1 MNLYLVLLRGSGML
15 TAFVALFTGVYGI
28 AAAPTAPASPLG
40 LRGLR
45 RVRTLRSNTFFERTE
60 PLLRWL
66 GVRIR
71 PLLGDALREEIDRQI
86 MLAGDY
92 WGLLP
97 EEFVALSVVA
107 SFIASAFGLVFAI
120 LLDKGAVYP
129 LVGGA
134 VGVTLPYL
142 ELTSVQQTRSKHF
155 QNGLP
160 YVIDL
165 LALALSAGLDFPGA
179 VQEVVDKSSNPD
191 DALVEELGFLLQE
204 QKVGKT
210 RKFALTQFAARTQS
224 ESVKEFVAAVIQAE
238 ERGNPL
244 GHILQIQAE
253 ASRMRRSVRAE
264 EAAAKAG
271 VKIMMPLMLAFVA
284 VLMLIVGPIALQLS
298 NSFNME

>member
-1 MNLYLVLLRGSGML
+1 MSLLLVLLRGSGML
-15 TAFVALFTGVYGI
+15 AAFIALFSGVYGI
-28 AAAPTAPASPLG
+28 AAAPTVQASPLG

-45 RVRTLRSNTFFERTE
+45 RVRTLRSNPTFERLE

-66 GVRIR
+66 GVRLQ
-71 PLLGDALREEIDRQI
+71 PLLGDALRERLDRQI
-86 MLAGDY
+86 MLAGDF
-92 WGLLP
+92 WGLVP
-97 EEFVALSVVA
+97 EEFVALSLV
-107 SFIASAFGLVFAI
+107 SAAGGAGFGWALAA
-120 LLDKGAVYP
+120 LLEKGALYP
-129 LVGGA
+129 LVACALGL
-134 VGVTLPYL
+134 TIPYL
-142 ELTSVQQTRSKHF
+142 ELSSAQQARMKNF

-179 VQEVVDKSSNPD
+179 VQEVVEKSSNPE

-210 RKFALTQFAARTQS
+210 RKAALLQFAARAQS
-224 ESVKEFVAAVIQAE
+224 ESVKEFVAATVQAE

-253 ASRMRRSVRAE
+253 ASRRRRSVRAE
-264 EAAAKAG
+264 EAAAKAS

-284 VLMLIVGPIALQLS
+284 VILLIAAPLALQLQS
-298 NSFNME
+298 TFNAD